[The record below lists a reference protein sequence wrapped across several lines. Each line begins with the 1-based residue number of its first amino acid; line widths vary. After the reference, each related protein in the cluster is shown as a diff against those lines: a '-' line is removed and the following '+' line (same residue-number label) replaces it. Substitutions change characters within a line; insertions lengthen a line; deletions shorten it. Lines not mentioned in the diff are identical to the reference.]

1 MCTYEAV
8 QAFTWAR
15 DVRDIE
21 NELLLEGVAH
31 MGHVTEEWMAAVEA
45 FCETNPFDNV
55 LSLGCER
62 CGHVNCEFAS
72 VSIYTNTQTHTNT
85 HT

>member
-1 MCTYEAV
+1 
-8 QAFTWAR
+8 
-15 DVRDIE
+15 
-21 NELLLEGVAH
+21 